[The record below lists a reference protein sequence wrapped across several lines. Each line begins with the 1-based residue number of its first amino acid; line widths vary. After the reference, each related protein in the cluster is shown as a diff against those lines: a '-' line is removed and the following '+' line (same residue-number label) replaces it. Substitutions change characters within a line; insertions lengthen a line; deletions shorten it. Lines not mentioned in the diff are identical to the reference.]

1 MESRFIG
8 ERARIR
14 RGNLTFGA
22 TEHERAR
29 YTSRGKRLKCLKRKT
44 TQRRDYLNLSRN
56 EENARNAWIRGVV

>member
-8 ERARIR
+8 EQARIR

-44 TQRRDYLNLSRN
+44 TRRRDYLNLS
-56 EENARNAWIRGVV
+56 